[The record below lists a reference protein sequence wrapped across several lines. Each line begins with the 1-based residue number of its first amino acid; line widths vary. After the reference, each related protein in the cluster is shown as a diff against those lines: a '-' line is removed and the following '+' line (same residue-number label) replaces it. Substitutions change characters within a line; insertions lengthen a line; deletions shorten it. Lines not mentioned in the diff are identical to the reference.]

1 MLKSPVMKHVALFIS
16 SKTQSDTLRAL
27 LSGNDSLNLIEIQT
41 LEQLQQLLQFGT
53 KFHLIVTD
61 RNLVDLGDYN
71 ALVFKWDS
79 LSSDMSLLV
88 GQIVD
93 RLSEHL
99 SDGYTSMPLHLFTHF
114 RKLPV
119 DVYIKMNKEGKPHFV
134 QRFFAQDE
142 ITKEDLENFKSRGMT
157 ELWLE
162 KDSIKLFSKE
172 VITTL
177 KGEIQKKS
185 ITMSDIQANERVFY
199 TLGDMIKKV
208 GVKPAVV
215 DLCDTWMTNLA
226 KSSLSSTHTPIKDWY
241 QRLSQD
247 PTLDFHFKLVR
258 LTTLLCGQY
267 VLSTDWVTKD
277 EQASRLAGVALFAD
291 MSLSE
296 ARFIHC
302 RTYDSTQELK
312 GEDKI
317 LVLSHAQRSSQIITQ
332 ANFVTKDVSLLVA
345 QHHGC
350 PDGEKIPQ
358 KISANVSPLAYV
370 YMVSE
375 EMGYSLLRDSNLPV
389 KDVYE
394 GLKKRFNGTP
404 VATYVA
410 ALPKILDIN

>member
-1 MLKSPVMKHVALFIS
+1 MKHVGIFIS
-16 SKTQSDTLRAL
+16 SKSHSDTLRSL
-27 LSGNDSLNLIEIQT
+27 LSGNDLLNLIEINNQ
-41 LEQLQQLLQFGT
+41 EQLLQLLQFGT

-61 RNLVDLGDYN
+61 HKLADLGDFN
-71 ALVFKWDS
+71 ALVLKWDP
-79 LSSDMSLLV
+79 LSSDMSLLM

-93 RLSEHL
+93 QLSDQM
-99 SDGYTSMPLHLFTHF
+99 SDGYISMPLHLFVHF
-114 RKLPV
+114 RQLPV
-119 DVYIKMNKEGKPHFV
+119 DVYIKINKEGHPHFV

-142 ITKEDLENFKSRGMT
+142 ITREDLENFKSRGLA

-162 KDSIKLFSKE
+162 KESIKLFSKE
-172 VITTL
+172 VIATL
-177 KGEIQKKS
+177 KGEIQKQS
-185 ITMSDIQANERVFY
+185 VAVSDIHSNERVFH

-267 VLSTDWVTKD
+267 VLSTDWVTKE

-296 ARFIHC
+296 PKFIHY
-302 RTYDSTQELK
+302 RTYDMAQELK
-312 GEDKI
+312 GEDKL
-317 LVLSHAQRSSQIITQ
+317 LVLSHAQRSSQIITR

-345 QHHGC
+345 QHHGS

-370 YMVSE
+370 YLLSE
-375 EMGYSLLRDSNLPV
+375 EMGYSLLKDSNLPL

-394 GLKKRFNGTP
+394 GLKKKFTGTP

-410 ALPKILDIN
+410 ALSKILDIN

>member
-1 MLKSPVMKHVALFIS
+1 MKHVALLIS

-27 LSGNDSLNLIEIQT
+27 LYGNDSINLVEIQNM
-41 LEQLQQLLQFGT
+41 EQLQQLLQFGT
-53 KFHLIVTD
+53 KFNLIVTD
-61 RNLVDLGDYN
+61 QKLDDLGEYN
-71 ALVFKWDS
+71 SLVFKWDA
-79 LSSDMSLLV
+79 LSPDMSLLM
-88 GQIVD
+88 GQIFD
-93 RLSEHL
+93 RLSDHL

-114 RKLPV
+114 LKLPV

-134 QRFFAQDE
+134 QRFFANDE
-142 ITKEDLENFKSRGMT
+142 ITNEDLENFKSRGIT

-185 ITMSDIQANERVFY
+185 ITLSDIQANERVFY

-226 KSSLSSTHTPIKDWY
+226 KSSLSSSNKLVKDWC

-296 ARFIHC
+296 PKFIHY
-302 RTYDSTQELK
+302 RTYDMAQELK
-312 GEDKI
+312 GEDK
-317 LVLSHAQRSSQIITQ
+317 LHVLSHALRSSQIISQ
-332 ANFVTKDVSLLVA
+332 AHFVAKDVSLLVA

-350 PDGEKIPQ
+350 TDGEKIPQ
-358 KISANVSPLAYV
+358 KISPNVTPLAYV
-370 YMVSE
+370 YMLSE
-375 EMGYSLLRDSNLPV
+375 EMGYCLLKDSNLPV

-394 GLKKRFNGTP
+394 GLKKKFTGTP
-404 VATYVA
+404 VSTYAA